1 MAAADALFVFFDIA
15 ASTLIFIKPA
25 GGGIHCVVFGTF
37 TLFAICYM
45 ERFLCEHEFVPI
57 LWNDIH
63 HAAHNESSACGGFE
77 IFFIQKYTRHLRFY
91 KTILLP
97 PCGMA
102 FGPKHHTTRRL
113 GIVPRHGYC
122 SAANAVWYDSR
133 VQFIFKKS

>member
-1 MAAADALFVFFDIA
+1 MVSGSTHPSTTNADAPRNWLPPSRTMAAADALFVFFDIA

-63 HAAHNESSACGGFE
+63 HAAHNESSACGGFG
-77 IFFIQKYTRHLRFY
+77 IFLYKNIRVISDFTKLYYCRHVVWRLAPN
-91 KTILLP
+91 TIP
-97 PCGMA
+97 
-102 FGPKHHTTRRL
+102 
-113 GIVPRHGYC
+113 HG
-122 SAANAVWYDSR
+122 VWE
-133 VQFIFKKS
+133 